1 VTENFIDQ
9 EEAAMAD
16 KDNTPG
22 SRDVVSR
29 RRLLAA
35 TTIAVAS
42 GALARSQA
50 VAQTRQG
57 VETGE
62 QNASAADP
70 GPENDAIKSINADG
84 FRPPSTDH
92 GFVPDFWHSFSSAH
106 RRVEDGGWSRQVN
119 VEDFPISKELA
130 GVNMKLNAGGIRE
143 LHWHAADEWSLMLS
157 GNCRLTAID
166 LEGASYVQD
175 VRAGDL
181 WYFPAGFPHSL
192 EGLGPDG
199 CEFLLVFNDG
209 GFSEDNTTLLSDWM
223 IHTPRAALAKNWGI
237 SESALAPLNKV
248 PPEGRYIFQAPVPGP
263 LEQDRLA
270 ATRSGR
276 TTQKVFEFHLLQMSP
291 QKATQSGEVR
301 IVDSRNFPVATNITT
316 AHVALKP
323 GGMRELHWHPNA
335 DEWQYYIAGRGRMT
349 LFRNKAAARTADF
362 NAGDV
367 GYVPRTLGHYV
378 ENTGDTDLVFLEM
391 FRAPIYQDL
400 SLNDWLT
407 HIPPE
412 LVMQHLGIS
421 SQTLQSIPKKNVAI
435 LPA

>member
-1 VTENFIDQ
+1 VSNTGGVPQVFQGTSPDPKGFVTENFIDQ

-16 KDNTPG
+16 RDNTPG

-29 RRLLAA
+29 RHLLAA

-92 GFVPDFWHSFSSAH
+92 GFVPDFWHCFSSAH

-237 SESALAPLNKV
+237 SESALAPLNKL

-316 AHVALKP
+316 AHVTLKP
-323 GGMRELHWHPNA
+323 GGMR
-335 DEWQYYIAGRGRMT
+335 
-349 LFRNKAAARTADF
+349 
-362 NAGDV
+362 
-367 GYVPRTLGHYV
+367 
-378 ENTGDTDLVFLEM
+378 
-391 FRAPIYQDL
+391 
-400 SLNDWLT
+400 
-407 HIPPE
+407 
-412 LVMQHLGIS
+412 
-421 SQTLQSIPKKNVAI
+421 
-435 LPA
+435 